1 MKALLLFFVVFFLA
15 WDLGWLAAGVHQM
28 LPWRLRR
35 LRDGGAR
42 PQLLDVRTPGEF
54 ALFHIP
60 GAVNRPDALM
70 ADPAAFGLDPKRPV
84 VVVCMT
90 GHRSPFV
97 ARKLAARGYDA
108 SNLTW
113 GMLGWKL
120 FGGPS
125 VSGGAK

>member
-1 MKALLLFFVVFFLA
+1 MKGLVVVLVLVFGVWDLA
-15 WDLGWLAAGVHQM
+15 WLLAGVGQT

-35 LRDGGAR
+35 QLVEKP
-42 PQLLDVRTPGEF
+42 PQLLDVRTAAEY

-60 GAVNRPDALM
+60 GAVNRPDAL
-70 ADPAAFGLDPKRPV
+70 AVSPVELGLDPARPV

-97 ARKLAARGYDA
+97 AKKLVKDGFDA

-113 GMLGWKL
+113 GMLGWFAS
-120 FGGPS
+120 FGKTTTGPTP
-125 VSGGAK
+125 